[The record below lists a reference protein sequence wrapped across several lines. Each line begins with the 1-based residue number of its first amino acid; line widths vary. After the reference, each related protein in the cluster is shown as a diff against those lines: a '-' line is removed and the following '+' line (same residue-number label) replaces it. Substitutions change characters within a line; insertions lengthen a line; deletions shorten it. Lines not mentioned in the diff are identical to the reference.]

1 MRHRSQFQYDESNVT
16 VAIKETIAWFCRWNA
31 RLVTLVNI
39 TVKTTKMGPK
49 KSAEI
54 VKYVKC

>member
-16 VAIKETIAWFCRWNA
+16 VAIKKTIARFCRWNA

-39 TVKTTKMGPK
+39 TLIASKMRHK
-49 KSAEI
+49 K
-54 VKYVKC
+54 C